1 MVTLSKQA
9 HPQPQPRFWAG
20 KTVVVAGATGFL
32 GGWLVR
38 RLLEYDANVVT
49 LVRDPNKQS
58 QVVLDSLIDRTA
70 VELGN
75 VADPHFL
82 GRIFERYAI
91 DAFFHAAYG
100 ADVNRVLSEPVE
112 CFRSSVL
119 STWILLDLI
128 RTVQPSCVAVVSSS
142 DKAYGGQ
149 DLPYRETSDLR
160 PVHPYEV
167 AKACQDLAA
176 QSFGRVYQVPV
187 AITRCGNF
195 FGPYDFNFTRLIPG
209 ICRSLARHETPHLRS
224 DGQFT
229 RDFLYI
235 EDAVDAQLL
244 LAEKLASDDSL
255 YGEAFNFS
263 YGEQLEVVR
272 IVRKLMTI
280 AGIHSEPVVE
290 NTVQAEIRH
299 MHLSSEKAER
309 ILHWKPVIGFDEGL
323 RRSVDWY
330 LAFFRDRTGS
340 PAESGYSR
348 KVMEPARPPRN
359 MAQPSVVD

>member
-1 MVTLSKQA
+1 M
-9 HPQPQPRFWAG
+9 
-20 KTVVVAGATGFL
+20 AGATGFL

-49 LVRDPNKQS
+49 LVRDPNRRS
-58 QVVLDSLIDRTA
+58 QVVLESLLDQTA
-70 VELGN
+70 VELGS
-75 VADPHFL
+75 VDDPHIL
-82 GRIFERYAI
+82 GSLFDKYEI

-100 ADVNRVLSEPVE
+100 ADVNRVLREPVE
-112 CFRSSVL
+112 CFRASAL

-128 RTVQPSCVAVVSSS
+128 RRVQPSCVAVVSSS

-149 DLPYRETSDLR
+149 ALPYRETSDLR

-176 QSFGRVYQVPV
+176 QSFGRVYRVPV

-209 ICRSLARHETPHLRS
+209 ICRSLARNETPRLRS

-244 LAEKLASDDSL
+244 LAEKIAADESL

-263 YGEQLEVVR
+263 YGEQLEVVS
-272 IVRKLMTI
+272 IVRQLMTI
-280 AGIHSEPVVE
+280 AGIHAEPVVE
-290 NTVQAEIRH
+290 NSVQAEIRH
-299 MHLSSEKAER
+299 MHLSSAKAER
-309 ILHWKPVIGFDEGL
+309 ILNWRPVVGFDEGL

-330 LAFFRDRTGS
+330 LEYFREGRGRPAKSAFS
-340 PAESGYSR
+340 ESATER
-348 KVMEPARPPRN
+348 VRPDQDTTQ
-359 MAQPSVVD
+359 ASIVD

>member
-1 MVTLSKQA
+1 MTSRRQA
-9 HPQPQPRFWAG
+9 LPAQRFWAD

-38 RLLEYDANVVT
+38 RLLEYHANVIT
-49 LVRDPNKQS
+49 IVREPNKQS
-58 QVVLDSLIDRTA
+58 QVFMDSLIDQTTFESGS
-70 VELGN
+70 V
-75 VADPHFL
+75 DDSDFL
-82 GRIFERYAI
+82 EAIFDRYAI

-100 ADVNRVLSEPVE
+100 ADVNRVLREPVE
-112 CFRSSVL
+112 CFRSSAL

-128 RTVQPSCVAVVSSS
+128 RRIQPTCVAVVSSS

-149 DLPYRETSDLR
+149 TLPYRETSDLK

-167 AKACQDLAA
+167 AKASQDLAA
-176 QSFGRVYQVPV
+176 QSFWRVYRVPV

-209 ICRSLARHETPHLRS
+209 ICRSLAQNETPRLRS
-224 DGQFT
+224 DGRFT

-244 LAEKLASDDSL
+244 LAERLSEDPSL

-263 YGEQLEVVR
+263 YGEQLEVLT
-272 IVRKLMTI
+272 IVRSLMEI
-280 AGIHSEPVVE
+280 AGVHADPLVE
-290 NTVQAEIRH
+290 NSVQAEIRH

-309 ILHWKPVIGFDEGL
+309 LLNWRPEIGFDEGL

-330 LAFFRDRTGS
+330 LEFFRERSAT
-340 PAESGYSR
+340 AVEFCV
-348 KVMEPARPPRN
+348 K
-359 MAQPSVVD
+359 

>member
-1 MVTLSKQA
+1 MVAPRQA
-9 HPQPQPRFWAG
+9 HPQRQFWAG

-38 RLLEYDANVVT
+38 RLLEYDANVVAI
-49 LVRDPNKQS
+49 VRDPHRHS
-58 QVVLDSLIDRTA
+58 HAVLEGLLDRAA
-70 VELGN
+70 VEIGS
-75 VADPHFL
+75 VDDSRFL
-82 GRIFERYAI
+82 GDIFEKYAI

-100 ADVNRVLSEPVE
+100 ADVNRVLREPVD
-112 CFRSSVL
+112 CFRSSAL

-128 RTVQPSCVAVVSSS
+128 RTVQPSCVAIVSSS

-149 DLPYRETSDLR
+149 ALPYRETSDLR

-167 AKACQDLAA
+167 AKASQDLAA
-176 QSFGRVYQVPV
+176 QSFGHVYKVPV

-209 ICRSLARHETPHLRS
+209 VCRSLANHETPRLRS
-224 DGQFT
+224 DGRFT

-244 LAEKLASDDSL
+244 LAERLSEDDTL

-263 YGEQLEVVR
+263 YGEQLEVVT
-272 IVRKLMTI
+272 IVRLLMNL
-280 AGIHSEPVVE
+280 AGVHAEPVVE
-290 NTVQAEIRH
+290 NNVQAEIRH

-309 ILHWKPVIGFDEGL
+309 ILNWKPVIGFKEGL

-330 LAFFRDRTGS
+330 LNYFSERRGSEATSTVTRRTT
-340 PAESGYSR
+340 SR
-348 KVMEPARPPRN
+348 AEPAPN
-359 MAQPSVVD
+359 TAHAYYAK